1 MVAVFRPEALIAA
14 TKNRSRGAA
23 LPIQCRDAGLTTNLT
38 ARVLPIEP
46 RQGLLYNPVMKY
58 LIIGALLS
66 IIFVLVYSRVRP
78 YLKLIEQVIKS
89 FQVVA
94 DVSTTTAASPKTP
107 SKNKLVRCESC
118 GTWIPAERALN
129 LSSGLA
135 TFCSPECMAKKNASP
150 KRKIAG

>member
-1 MVAVFRPEALIAA
+1 
-14 TKNRSRGAA
+14 
-23 LPIQCRDAGLTTNLT
+23 
-38 ARVLPIEP
+38 
-46 RQGLLYNPVMKY
+46 MKY

-78 YLKLIEQVIKS
+78 YLKLIQQVLKS
-89 FQVVA
+89 FQVVT
-94 DVSTTTAASPKTP
+94 DVTATTATSQKTP

-135 TFCSPECMAKKNASP
+135 TFCSPECMSKNSASS